1 MDYIRQLNTFLNMSA
16 GNLSGAPFC
25 VYMRLFQIAN
35 MRGWPERFFASD
47 AEICMMSGIRNK
59 KTIAEARRVLE
70 QAGYIKTIRG
80 GKHRATEYQLVDL
93 VDLGIAPVIGN
104 ENTPIS
110 GIGVKNNPITTPITG
125 AITTP
130 ITGAITTPITGHYI
144 KHKQET
150 KTETVAAAADACAR
164 EEGDSVLAE
173 VVRTFEENIH
183 PITGGIERDKLI
195 DLANEY
201 GALWVKSAIEE
212 AALSNGRNLR
222 YITAILGRWKR
233 EGFKAPRKKGGGNY
247 GTGIIQGHMPGD
259 GAEKSPYAAYFDG
272 DAGTGAG
279 NIAGGTT
286 TESRDPPSDLRL
298 AGTGAFGCGASSGG
312 GSGAYQT
319 RA

>member
-16 GNLSGAPFC
+16 GNLPGTPFN

-35 MRGWPERFFASD
+35 MRGWPECFPASD
-47 AEICMMSGIRNK
+47 AEICLMTGIRNK
-59 KTIAEARRVLE
+59 KTIAEARRILE

-80 GKHRATEYQLVDL
+80 GKHQATQYHLVDL
-93 VDLGIAPVIGN
+93 VNSPVIGN
-104 ENTPIS
+104 QN
-110 GIGVKNNPITTPITG
+110 TPITG

-144 KHKQET
+144 KHKRKTET
-150 KTETVAAAADACAR
+150 KTKTDCAAADARAR
-164 EEGDSVLAE
+164 EEDDSLAE
-173 VVRTFEENIH
+173 VVRTFENNIH
-183 PITGGIERDKLI
+183 PVTGEIERDRLI
-195 DLANEY
+195 DLTDKY
-201 GALWVKSAIEE
+201 GVLWVTSAIEE

-222 YITAILGRWKR
+222 YITAILERWKR
-233 EGFKAPRKKGGGNY
+233 EGFKAARKKGGGNY
-247 GTGIIQGHMPGD
+247 GTGIIQGHMAGD

-279 NIAGGTT
+279 DIAGGTT

-312 GSGAYQT
+312 GSGACQT

>member
-16 GNLSGAPFC
+16 GNLPGTPFN

-35 MRGWPERFFASD
+35 MRGWPECFPASD
-47 AEICMMSGIRNK
+47 AEICLMTGIRNK
-59 KTIAEARRVLE
+59 KTIAEARRILE

-80 GKHRATEYQLVDL
+80 GKHQATQYHLVDL
-93 VDLGIAPVIGN
+93 VNSPVIGN
-104 ENTPIS
+104 QNT
-110 GIGVKNNPITTPITG
+110 PITTPITG

-144 KHKQET
+144 KHKRKTET
-150 KTETVAAAADACAR
+150 KTKTDCAAADARAR
-164 EEGDSVLAE
+164 EEDDSLAE
-173 VVRTFEENIH
+173 VVRCFENNIH
-183 PITGGIERDKLI
+183 PLTGKIERDRLI
-195 DLANEY
+195 DLTDEY
-201 GALWVKSAIEE
+201 SPLWVKTAIEE

-222 YITAILGRWKR
+222 YITAILERWKR
-233 EGFKAPRKKGGGNY
+233 EGFKAARKKGGGNY
-247 GTGIIQGHMPGD
+247 GTGIIQGHMAGD

-279 NIAGGTT
+279 DIAGGTT
-286 TESRDPPSDLRL
+286 TESSDPPSDLRL

-312 GSGAYQT
+312 GSGACQT